1 METSKDEQYV
11 IVSMSLVLKKI
22 KGFFLQIKEHLDKK
36 RSNCY

>member
-22 KGFFLQIKEHLDKK
+22 KGFFQQIKEHLDKK